1 MSERVNHRLPRVLLS
16 LIAALLLAFVIGYIG
31 VSGFGGE
38 PIGVEKASAYPGTY
52 VEDIATTAKQDAS
65 KYWYNW
71 FADNGSADSWV
82 TPRLYLYNGY
92 DGPYYSS
99 DDYGI
104 NYSADWEMGIDYGD
118 GAIAAVM
125 AHEVGHHV
133 QELAGILDMKA
144 GGQLYTVHT
153 ELQADCLAG
162 VYMADAYW
170 DGMLDNNDYQQA
182 RNWMYNAGDG
192 RPVDDAWHHG
202 SGQQRL
208 DWFDYGWDTE
218 DPTKCAAALG

>member
-1 MSERVNHRLPRVLLS
+1 MMGEITNRTLPRMLLS

-31 VSGFGGE
+31 VSGFGGD

-52 VEDIATTAKQDAS
+52 VDEIAVTAKQDAS

-71 FADNGSADSWV
+71 FAHNGYADSWV
-82 TPRLYLYNGY
+82 TPRLYLHNGY
-92 DGPYYSS
+92 DGPYYWNNE
-99 DDYGI
+99 I
-104 NYSADWEMGIDYGD
+104 HYSENWRMGIDYGD

-125 AHEVGHHV
+125 AHEVAHHV
-133 QELAGILDMKA
+133 QNLAGILDLKA

-162 VYMADAYW
+162 VYMAEAYW

-192 RPVDDAWHHG
+192 LPVDHADHHG

-208 DWFDYGWDTE
+208 EFFEYGWDTE
-218 DPTKCAAALG
+218 DPAECARALG